1 MNAPLP
7 VIRFVE
13 CRSGERVAT
22 ALHGT
27 GPLLVCP
34 AWWVGHLEL
43 DWQEPLFRRFFTRLG
58 EVATVLRYD
67 RPGVGMSGP
76 SARTRSLE
84 DEVAVLEDVIA
95 TQNADRLSLLGL
107 SCGGPP
113 AIAFASRHPERTDQ
127 LLLAGTYARG
137 SAIAP
142 PELRDALLDLVRAH
156 WGAGSRALADVFLPD
171 AAPELREAF
180 TRLQRTATAAA
191 TAADVL
197 TLTYAMDVTDLLPS
211 IRAKTTVM
219 HRRGDRAIAYSA
231 GHELALGVPNAR
243 LVTLEGRDHP
253 LWMLEGAGELVA
265 AILTSEEQLPE
276 PGCRFDREGRC
287 VWLDGQ
293 RVDLTSLEFGTLA
306 RLVDQAGRV
315 VSRDELLETVWK
327 QPYSGSNVVDAVVR
341 SIRKKLGRF
350 AASVETVV
358 GHGYR
363 FERFRAGAEG
373 AASGL

>member
-76 SARTRSLE
+76 TARSRSLE
-84 DEVAVLEDVIA
+84 AEVAVLEDVIA
-95 TQNADRLSLLGL
+95 TQNADRVSLLGL

-113 AIAFASRHPERTDQ
+113 AIAFASRHADRTGQ

-142 PELRDALLDLVRAH
+142 PKLRDALLDLVRAH
-156 WGAGSRALADVFLPD
+156 WGAGSRALADIFLPD

-180 TRLQRTATAAA
+180 TRLQRSATDAA

-197 TLTYAMDVTDLLPS
+197 TLTYAMDVADLLPS
-211 IRAKTTVM
+211 VRAKTTVL
-219 HRRGDRAIAYSA
+219 HRRGDRAIAYTA
-231 GHELALGVPNAR
+231 GHALALGLPNAR
-243 LVTLEGRDHP
+243 LVTLAGRDHP
-253 LWMLEGAGELVA
+253 LWMLEGAGDLVA
-265 AILTSEEQLPE
+265 AILSNEEQLPE
-276 PGCRFDREGRC
+276 PGCRFDRQGRC

-293 RVDLTSLEFGTLA
+293 RVDLTALEFGTLA
-306 RLVDQAGRV
+306 RLVDQTGRV
-315 VSRDELLETVWK
+315 VSRDDLLETVWK

-363 FERFRAGAEG
+363 FERFRPGTEGAE
-373 AASGL
+373 

>member
-1 MNAPLP
+1 MNSPSP

-13 CRSGERVAT
+13 CRSGERIAT
-22 ALHGT
+22 AVHGS

-43 DWQEPLFRRFFTRLG
+43 DWEDAFFRNFFTRLG

-67 RPGVGMSGP
+67 RAGVGMSGP
-76 SARTRSLE
+76 ATRARSLE
-84 DEVAVLEDVIA
+84 GEVAVLEDVLA
-95 TQNADRLSLLGL
+95 AQGADRVSLLGL

-113 AIAFASRHPERTDQ
+113 AVAFASRHPDRTDQ
-127 LLLAGTYARG
+127 IVLAGTYASG
-137 SAIAP
+137 AAIAP
-142 PELRDALLDLVRAH
+142 PKLRDALLDLVGAH

-171 AAPELREAF
+171 GDPDQREAF
-180 TRLQRTATAAA
+180 ARLQRTATDAT

-197 TLTYAMDVTDLLPS
+197 ALTYAMDVSDVLRS
-211 IRAKTTVM
+211 VRAKTTVL
-219 HRRGDRAIAYSA
+219 HRRGDRAISYAS
-231 GHELALGVPNAR
+231 GHELALGIPNAR

-253 LWMLEGAGELVA
+253 LWTLEGSGDLIA

-276 PGCRFDREGRC
+276 PGCRFDRSGRC

-293 RVDLTSLEFGTLA
+293 RIDLTPLEFGTLA
-306 RLVDQAGRV
+306 RFVDQAGRV
-315 VSRDELLETVWK
+315 VSRDELLEAVWK
-327 QPYSGSNVVDAVVR
+327 QPYAGSNVVDAVVR
-341 SIRKKLGRF
+341 SIRNKLGRF

-363 FERFRAGAEG
+363 FERFRAGE
-373 AASGL
+373 

>member
-1 MNAPLP
+1 MNAALP
-7 VIRFVE
+7 VIRFVA

-22 ALHGT
+22 ARHGA

-76 SARTRSLE
+76 SGRPRSLE
-84 DEVAVLEDVIA
+84 EEVAILEDVIA
-95 TQNADRLSLLGL
+95 SQNVDRVSLLGL

-113 AIAFASRHPERTDQ
+113 AIAFASRHPDRTDH
-127 LLLAGTYARG
+127 LVLAGTYARG

-142 PELRDALLDLVRAH
+142 PKLRDALLDLVRAH

-171 AAPELREAF
+171 ADAELREAF
-180 TRLQRTATAAA
+180 SQLQRTATDAA

-211 IRAKTTVM
+211 VRAKTTVL
-219 HRRGDRAIAYSA
+219 HRRHDRAIAYAS
-231 GHELALGVPNAR
+231 GHALALGLPNAR
-243 LVTLEGRDHP
+243 LVTLEGRDHL
-253 LWMLEGAGELVA
+253 LWVQEGAGDLVA
-265 AILTSEEQLPE
+265 AILSNEEQLPE
-276 PGCRFDREGRC
+276 PGCRLDREGRC

-293 RVDLTSLEFGTLA
+293 RVDLTSLEYGTLA
-306 RLVDQAGRV
+306 LLIDRTGRV

-327 QPYSGSNVVDAVVR
+327 QAHSGSNVVDAVVR

-350 AASVETVV
+350 AASLETVV

-363 FERFRAGAEG
+363 FEGFRAGGEDAT
-373 AASGL
+373 S